1 MTASR
6 KLVLYAVALAVVL
19 GISMTVG
26 WAAEPTGLANAEPAQ
41 AEHGG
46 AMGDEMVPGL
56 ASADAGYRLLAD
68 NDTIPAN
75 ELTSYRFRIAGE
87 DGVMTEFDVEH
98 TKPMHLIV
106 VRRDFAGF
114 QHLHPDMDEGGT
126 WHTELALAEPGT
138 YRVFADFVIDGD
150 KQTLATDL
158 FVAGDFQPQPL
169 PLPDHVADAGDDY
182 TVEITGEAAAG
193 QESTLDFV
201 IRHQGDIVDD
211 IPEYLGARGHLVALR
226 DGDLAY
232 LHVHAD
238 EVRLSFEAEFPTP
251 GAYRLFLQFRHNG
264 EVRTAAFTV
273 NAKEDTR

>member
-1 MTASR
+1 
-6 KLVLYAVALAVVL
+6 
-19 GISMTVG
+19 
-26 WAAEPTGLANAEPAQ
+26 
-41 AEHGG
+41 
-46 AMGDEMVPGL
+46 
-56 ASADAGYRLLAD
+56 
-68 NDTIPAN
+68 
-75 ELTSYRFRIAGE
+75 
-87 DGVMTEFDVEH
+87 
-98 TKPMHLIV
+98 MHLIV

-158 FVAGDFQPQPL
+158 FVAGDFQPQPF

-201 IRHQGDIVDD
+201 IRHQGNVVDD

-238 EVRLSFEAEFPTP
+238 EERLSFEAEFPTP